1 MKLVF
6 PLTSEELF
14 MKSTYQLLNIDL
26 VNVPIPTVI
35 PRIVYES
42 EAQELWD
49 LHEDYN
55 LFDLPI
61 CKRKVTVSSLL
72 SSLSFSK
79 HYAEIS
85 NLVKC
90 KEIVIVLD
98 YHSPSQIACKLY
110 VKRVLQIIYLFS
122 KRYPSIAFSI
132 ATDDEKLL
140 YEVFLFYKTIQSN
153 ISGK

>member
-6 PLTSEELF
+6 PLTSEE
-14 MKSTYQLLNIDL
+14 
-26 VNVPIPTVI
+26 
-35 PRIVYES
+35 
-42 EAQELWD
+42 
-49 LHEDYN
+49 
-55 LFDLPI
+55 
-61 CKRKVTVSSLL
+61 
-72 SSLSFSK
+72 
-79 HYAEIS
+79 
-85 NLVKC
+85 
-90 KEIVIVLD
+90 IVIVLD
-98 YHSPSQIACKLY
+98 YHAPSRIACKLY